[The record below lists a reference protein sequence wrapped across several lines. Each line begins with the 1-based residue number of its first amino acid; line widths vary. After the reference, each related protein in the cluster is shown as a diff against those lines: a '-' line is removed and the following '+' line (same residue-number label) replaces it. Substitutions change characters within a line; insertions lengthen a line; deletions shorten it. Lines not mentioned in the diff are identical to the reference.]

1 MLSVASRRKADFTNM
16 AYTFNGIGTTFYGQ
30 RDFHSNGSFLTTEWV
45 VFFHVP
51 LIPFRSLRVRYQ
63 GPAERRFPIG
73 FGSADSYAVYQKT
86 VPNWKQVLC
95 TYGYVASMIA
105 WVYFIGSTAVSLS
118 PRALDTVFSVSLVF
132 IACIM
137 PVPTP
142 WILRYYAQ
150 RKLRA

>member
-1 MLSVASRRKADFTNM
+1 M

-30 RDFHSNGSFLTTEWV
+30 RDFHSDGSFLTTEWM

-95 TYGYVASMIA
+95 TYGYVSSIVF
-105 WVYFIGSTAVSLS
+105 WVILLCSYFSRVIHTGGTAAIG
-118 PRALDTVFSVSLVF
+118 FLVAGF
-132 IACIM
+132 LL
-137 PVPTP
+137 PVPMP
-142 WILRYYAQ
+142 WVLRYYAR
-150 RKLRA
+150 RKLRDQP